1 MQCVASKKLQPY
13 VIFVIFIQFWAQ
25 FVLAQTL
32 FTLNSS
38 HFISLDHI
46 SSKCIAL
53 HILCS
58 CALTYDQRENLQ
70 IAVCTAVNADHVRE
84 AVKYYFALNLSHF
97 TSLDPILPN
106 CIALH
111 ILCSCALTY
120 MISVRICRS
129 QHVYCSQCR
138 SRYKPRRISYKAGG
152 QCTAL
157 LRDVCS
163 GVIRVGITEGR
174 WCWP

>member
-1 MQCVASKKLQPY
+1 MRSSSKQCIASKKVAA
-13 VIFVIFIQFWAQ
+13 VIFYPQTKFWAQ

-84 AVKYYFALNLSHF
+84 AVKYYFALNSSHF
-97 TSLDPILPN
+97 TSLESTRYSPHLIASCL
-106 CIALH
+106 IALLCTFYAAVRSH
-111 ILCSCALTY
+111 I
-120 MISVRICRS
+120 
-129 QHVYCSQCR
+129 
-138 SRYKPRRISYKAGG
+138 
-152 QCTAL
+152 
-157 LRDVCS
+157 
-163 GVIRVGITEGR
+163 
-174 WCWP
+174 

>member
-1 MQCVASKKLQPY
+1 MRSSSKQCIASKKVAA
-13 VIFVIFIQFWAQ
+13 VIFYPQTKFWAQ

-38 HFISLDHI
+38 QFISLDHI

-84 AVKYYFALNLSHF
+84 AVKYYFALNSSHL

-120 MISVRICRS
+120 MISVRICRL
-129 QHVYCSQCR
+129 QIVVCTTVNADHVTNLVASHTKLED
-138 SRYKPRRISYKAGG
+138 S
-152 QCTAL
+152 AL
-157 LRDVCS
+157 RCFEVSALV
-163 GVIRVGITEGR
+163 
-174 WCWP
+174 